1 MIMNGSANGTT
12 APAGWKAR
20 LADFFSPRSL
30 RVKTVLWASL
40 PVALILA
47 AIAVITPHLLEDMS
61 RTVARQR
68 DVELARIS
76 AARLAER
83 LSYHTR
89 SLQLTAADEG
99 ILSMEPDRIRASLTR
114 DQEQFYLFDAGV
126 TVYDAHG
133 AVVWSHPYRE
143 ERQGSLFTIAAKFD
157 ELRKT
162 LRPVFSD
169 IFKDPVG
176 QEPVILVGVPI
187 VKSSGDFGGALVGIA
202 TVRYSLLGA
211 MYAELLEFKAG
222 RGGYAYLVDGNGR
235 IIYHRHSPEIG
246 RKMAHILPV
255 SEVIAGRTG
264 SALTRDE
271 RGEMILVGY
280 APVPGTD
287 WGLVTQET
295 WNLIIGPIRRDR
307 MMLLS
312 LLVIG
317 GIAANAFIYLAV
329 SRTMKPVRNLA
340 IGAQRIAEG
349 DFDYRIT
356 AQTRDEIQVLSEQFN
371 AMATTLK
378 ASYAELEKRV
388 AERTADLAV
397 AKEKAEETDRLKSVF
412 LATMSHE
419 LRTPLNSIIGFTG
432 VMLQGLAGPVSA
444 EQEKQLGMVYRSA
457 KHLLSLINDILD
469 LSKIEAGKMASV
481 VEEFDARQLIENV
494 ERTVA
499 PLAEKKGLRIVTSVA
514 SDVRAVVADR
524 RRIQQILL
532 NLLDN
537 AIKFT
542 DSGSI
547 TIDCR
552 LAGGNL
558 QISVEDT
565 GMGIRPEDMA
575 NLFQTFRQVDTTRAR
590 KQEGTG
596 LGLAICKKLAVLL
609 GGRINAESRLGTGSK
624 FTITVPVAGKP
635 TPVAA
640 PTEKTE

>member
-1 MIMNGSANGTT
+1 MTINRLKTGGSD
-12 APAGWKAR
+12 PSRWKTR

-40 PVALILA
+40 PVVLILA
-47 AIAVITPHLLEDMS
+47 AITFITPHLLEDMS

-76 AARLAER
+76 ASRLAER

-89 SLQLTAADEG
+89 SLQLVVADEG
-99 ILSMEPDRIRASLTR
+99 LLTMETNHIRATLVR
-114 DQEQFYLFDAGV
+114 DQERFYLFDAGI

-133 AVVWSHPYRE
+133 TVLWSHPYRE
-143 ERQGSLFTIAAKFD
+143 ERQGSLFPVAAKFE

-169 IFKDPVG
+169 IFKDPVTE
-176 QEPVILVGVPI
+176 EPVILVAVPI
-187 VKSSGDFGGALVGIA
+187 VESSGDFGGALVGTA

-246 RKMAHILPV
+246 KKMTHLLPV

-271 RGEMILVGY
+271 RGEMIIVGY
-280 APVPGTD
+280 APVPGTG

-295 WNLIIGPIRRDR
+295 WDLIIGPIRRDR

-317 GIAANAFIYLAV
+317 GIAASAFIYLAV
-329 SRTMKPVRNLA
+329 SRIMKPIRNLA
-340 IGAQRIAEG
+340 IGAQRIAAG

-356 AQTRDEIQVLSEQFN
+356 ERTRDEIQILSEQFN
-371 AMATTLK
+371 SMASALK
-378 ASYAELEKRV
+378 SSYSELEKRV
-388 AERTADLAV
+388 EERTADLAV
-397 AKEKAEETDRLKSVF
+397 AKDKAEEADRLKSVF

-432 VMLQGLAGPVSA
+432 VMLQGLAGPVNP

-469 LSKIEAGKMASV
+469 LSKIEAGKMASAL
-481 VEEFDARQLIENV
+481 EEFDARQLIGNAEK
-494 ERTVA
+494 TVA
-499 PLAEKKGLRIVTSVA
+499 PLAEKKGLRLVTSVA
-514 SDVRAVVADR
+514 SDVHTVTADR

-542 DSGSI
+542 DSGSV

-552 LAGGNL
+552 RIGGNL
-558 QISVEDT
+558 RISVEDT
-565 GMGIRPEDMA
+565 GMGIHPEDMG
-575 NLFQTFRQVDTTRAR
+575 NLFETFRQVDTARTR
-590 KQEGTG
+590 KQDGTG
-596 LGLAICKKLAVLL
+596 LGLAICRKLAVLL
-609 GGRINAESRLGTGSK
+609 GGEITAESRPGKGSK
-624 FTITVPVAGKP
+624 FTLTVPVVGLADNSQ
-635 TPVAA
+635 
-640 PTEKTE
+640 